1 MLITEHPAIE
11 QIKADLAEIEETVV
25 MGYTLA
31 DAMREG
37 SQHTE
42 QARTWLGESGSVCA
56 LSAAFLS
63 AKARGRV

>member
-11 QIKADLAEIEETVV
+11 QIKADLAEIEETV
-25 MGYTLA
+25 MTGYTLA

-37 SQHTE
+37 SKHTE
-42 QARTWLGESGSVCA
+42 QARTWLDSNGEVCA